1 MIKKVKNT
9 LMRPY
14 FISDLKGIKREEI
27 VGTLHEKELQK
38 TNQKEFEIE
47 KLIKSKGNK
56 LYYKWKGYNNSFNSW
71 VDKKGIV

>member
-1 MIKKVKNT
+1 
-9 LMRPY
+9 MRPY